1 MQSEMGSSAACDSPR
16 RPGFLTRLRRDARG
30 NTLAIVGAALVPLS
44 AMIGSGV
51 DMSRAY
57 MAKNRLQSACDAAAL
72 AGRRVMTNDTLD
84 SNVVNEATRFFR
96 FNFPQ
101 GLYGTAT
108 FTPAV
113 TKPTSGTVRVTA
125 STTIPTTIMHMFGFN
140 TLPLN
145 VTCDASLNFVNTDVM
160 LVLDV
165 TGSMAEDVNGNSTSN
180 TANQKIQALRDAVM
194 ALYDTLTPIQTQLQ
208 ANGLRLRYG
217 VVPYSSTVNVG
228 ALIRSVNADY
238 LVDNATYQ
246 SRVANF
252 NNRQTDY
259 VGTQQPPS
267 SPVSQTY
274 ASALSQ
280 SDCDKYGR
288 NVTFSGF
295 TPSATNGGGPAP
307 TATWTRTFSN
317 DESTGVDW
325 GWSGAADTSG
335 SSRSCRRRYVE
346 TDTTFSPVYHW
357 ESSGWTYK
365 SESVDVSDYKMGTPV
380 AMANDDA
387 GESPVSGTFDPIEIP
402 GAVTGE
408 STTNVTWNGCI
419 EERDTVNTITPTSNY
434 NLPTGAYDLDIN
446 LIPYD
451 DHTRWRPMFPQLE
464 YSRSAGNTTSSS
476 GSPLASAACPA
487 AAVRLQNWTR
497 SALLSYVNAL
507 TPTGSTYHDAGMR
520 WGVRMLSNAGIFADS
535 PDTFNAMPVARN
547 IIFLTDGQMDTDPGI
562 YGSYGVEKNDQRISG
577 MSNPSESELNGRH
590 NTRFRMMCNTAKSM
604 NISIW
609 VIALGTTLSS
619 DMLGCASNANQAST
633 IANRDALIARFQQI
647 GNNIGALRLTQ

>member
-1 MQSEMGSSAACDSPR
+1 
-16 RPGFLTRLRRDARG
+16 
-30 NTLAIVGAALVPLS
+30 
-44 AMIGSGV
+44 
-51 DMSRAY
+51 
-57 MAKNRLQSACDAAAL
+57 
-72 AGRRVMTNDTLD
+72 
-84 SNVVNEATRFFR
+84 
-96 FNFPQ
+96 
-101 GLYGTAT
+101 
-108 FTPAV
+108 
-113 TKPTSGTVRVTA
+113 
-125 STTIPTTIMHMFGFN
+125 
-140 TLPLN
+140 
-145 VTCDASLNFVNTDVM
+145 
-160 LVLDV
+160 
-165 TGSMAEDVNGNSTSN
+165 MAEDVNGNSTSN
-180 TANQKIQALRDAVM
+180 TANQKIQALRDAVL

-228 ALIRSVNADY
+228 SLIRSVNADY

-252 NNRQTDY
+252 NNRLTDY

-267 SPVSQTY
+267 SPVAQTY
-274 ASALSQ
+274 ASAISQ

-288 NVTFSGF
+288 NVTFTGF

-317 DESTGVDW
+317 DETAGTDW

-357 ESSGWTYK
+357 ESSGWTYHA
-365 SESVDVSDYKMGTPV
+365 ESVDVSDYKMGTPV

-434 NLPTGAYDLDIN
+434 NLPTGAYDLDVN

-464 YSRSAGNTTSSS
+464 YSRSAGNTSSSS
-476 GSPLASAACPA
+476 GSSLSSSACPA
-487 AAVRLQNWTR
+487 AAVRLQAWTR
-497 SALLSYVNAL
+497 SALLTYVNAL
-507 TPTGSTYHDAGMR
+507 TPTGSTYHDNGMR
-520 WGVRMLSNAGIFADS
+520 WGVRMLSSGGIFADS
-535 PDTFNAMPVARN
+535 PDTFNSMPVARN
-547 IIFLTDGQMDTDPGI
+547 IIFLTDGQMDTDPGV
-562 YGSYGVEKNDQRISG
+562 YGAYGVEKNDMRISG